1 MNGNGFIL
9 LHRKIT
15 DWEWYQNPNTFRVFL
30 HCLLMANYTDGRFE
44 GMDIKRGQFVTSLP
58 NLSKQTRLSVQQ
70 VRTAL
75 DHLKLTG
82 EITDCSTSKFR
93 VITVV
98 KYDQYQQDNRQNNS
112 QSTGEQQASNRQ
124 STGEQQQYNNNN
136 KETKKKRNN
145 LSILFIK
152 PTVEEIEAYCDEKG
166 IFGFDAQ
173 KFIDY
178 YESIGWKVGK
188 NPMKDWKATVR
199 TWVRN
204 DMERRKREK
213 QRERE
218 QYEGLPF

>member
-9 LHRKIT
+9 LHRKIIE
-15 DWEWYQNPNTFRVFL
+15 WEWYQNPNTFRVFL

-58 NLSKQTRLSVQQ
+58 NLAKQTSLSVQQ
-70 VRTAL
+70 VRTSLA
-75 DHLKLTG
+75 HLKSTG
-82 EITDCSTSKFR
+82 EITDSSTSKFR

-152 PTVEEIEAYCDEKG
+152 PTVEDIEKYCDEKG

-178 YESIGWKVGK
+178 YDSNGWKVGR
-188 NPMKDWKATVR
+188 NPMKDWRATVR

-204 DMERRKREK
+204 DNERRQKEK
-213 QRERE
+213 ERERDL
-218 QYEGLPF
+218 EGLPF